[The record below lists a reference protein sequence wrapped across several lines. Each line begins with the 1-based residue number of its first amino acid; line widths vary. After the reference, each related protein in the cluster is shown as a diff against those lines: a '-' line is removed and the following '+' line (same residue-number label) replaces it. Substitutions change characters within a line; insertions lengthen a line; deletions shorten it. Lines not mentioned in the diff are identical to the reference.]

1 MLKELSTQTPEENQK
16 PGLSQTSSLRLA
28 PTSALSSTDNLSR
41 NLGDHGPMDVR
52 AVQTV
57 LSLNFT
63 NIRNFW
69 IPKSMRVLRV
79 PVEILGHSGNQEHP
93 TQACDLRT
101 TAPS

>member
-1 MLKELSTQTPEENQK
+1 MLKELSTYTPEENQK

-28 PTSALSSTDNLSR
+28 TTPVLSSTDDLSR
-41 NLGDHGPMDVR
+41 SLGDRVPMDVR

-57 LSLNFT
+57 LFLNFT
-63 NIRNFW
+63 NIGNFW
-69 IPKSMRVLRV
+69 IPKSMSVLRV
-79 PVEILGHSGNQEHP
+79 PVGILGLSGNQEQP